1 VSRSRRTSRASAA
14 VAILLSAAPAAAQAD
29 DYDQV
34 SNERTKTR
42 WAYVESRAKVRES
55 PATTASRVGVLRA
68 TTFLGS
74 PGTVVV
80 LGRQGRWSRVRYNG
94 IGPHTGWVPTRVL
107 SGLELVRTRVVIDRR
122 RLKLLLYRRGK
133 RVLSMRVGV
142 GAHGSPTPAGTYYV
156 REKVI
161 PSDASGIYGP
171 VAYGLSAHSRYRT
184 DWPGGGQVG
193 VHGTNEPGLIPGHIS
208 NGCVRLRNRSIRR
221 LARQL
226 PVGTPVTIR

>member
-1 VSRSRRTSRASAA
+1 V
-14 VAILLSAAPAAAQAD
+14 VPAAARAA
-29 DYDQV
+29 DYDRL

-42 WAYVESRAKVRES
+42 WAYVEQRAKVKAE
-55 PATTASRVGVLRA
+55 PAASARRA
-68 TTFLGS
+68 GTLSVKTFLGS
-74 PGTVVV
+74 PSTVVV
-80 LGRQGRWSRVRYNG
+80 LGRQGNWSQVRYNG

-107 SGLELVRTRVVIDRR
+107 SGLELVRTRVVIDRK
-122 RLKLLLYRRGK
+122 RLKLLLYRRGE

-142 GAHGSPTPAGTYYV
+142 GAHGSPTPAGLYYV

-161 PSDASGIYGP
+161 PSDPSGIYGP

-208 NGCVRLRNRSIRR
+208 NGCVRLRNRSIGR